1 MSGPV
6 MIGRTV
12 AHYQIESQLGAGGM
26 GVVYRAVDTRL
37 GRSVALKFVSEHLTH
52 DREAINRLRAEARA
66 TSALNHPNIC
76 TIYDIGETDGHP
88 FIVMELLKGRSL
100 RQCLDE
106 GALKPSM
113 LVDLG
118 IEIADALQAAH
129 AEGIVHRDI
138 TPRNIF
144 ITERGH
150 AKVLDFGLAKLTAA
164 ATDLALT
171 VEATHRTGDGLALG
185 TVAYMSP
192 EQASGEPLDN
202 RTDLFSTG
210 VVLYES
216 ATGRHPFPGK
226 TAPVVLAA
234 ILDSA
239 PVAPIVINPSLPL
252 RLQEVINNCLE
263 KDRELRYQSAG
274 DLRADLKRVRR
285 DIESGASPIVARSAA
300 TVAVSNS
307 VVARSTTP
315 PPPPAGTPTASQS
328 GSEAVPS
335 KRRPALLAGIAALG
349 IALAAIGGYS
359 LATFAGRTNDSRDT
373 APAASPAATQTTDGS
388 IAPREAPAAP
398 REVPPAAGPAQ
409 TIPPAAP
416 AQARTAPGRGPASA
430 PAAPVTVETP
440 APRTSAPPVA
450 TPSPSTSA
458 ATTSVTPPAAQMT
471 PAPVPATPAA
481 TQPPL
486 SQPVAEAERQARAPE
501 TNEADRA
508 RPTAPPAAATPT
520 ADDEGAIRR
529 LVATYARA
537 IETKDLALFRSIKP
551 NLSAEEQR
559 RLENGFRAVTS
570 QQVSLTIVSID
581 RRRDDASVVIKRR
594 DTIDAGG
601 RRQTVDSDQTL
612 QLTRTAGGWVVVTIR

>member
-1 MSGPV
+1 

-12 AHYQIESQLGAGGM
+12 GHYQIESQLGAGGM

-76 TIYDIGETDGHP
+76 TIYDIGEADGHP

-100 RQCLDE
+100 RDWLDV

-118 IEIADALQAAH
+118 IELADALQAAH

-144 ITERGH
+144 VTERGH

-171 VEATHRTGDGLALG
+171 MEATHRTGDGLALG

-285 DIESGASPIVARSAA
+285 DIESGASPIVARSGA

-307 VVARSTTP
+307 VLARSTTP
-315 PPPPAGTPTASQS
+315 QPAGTPIASQS

-335 KRRPALLAGIAALG
+335 TRRPALLAGIAALG

-359 LATFAGRTNDSRDT
+359 IATFTGRTNDSRDA
-373 APAASPAATQTTDGS
+373 APAASPEATQTTGS
-388 IAPREAPAAP
+388 RIAPRETPAPSREASPAA
-398 REVPPAAGPAQ
+398 EPARS
-409 TIPPAAP
+409 IPPAAP
-416 AQARTAPGRGPASA
+416 TQARTAPGRASAPA

-440 APRTSAPPVA
+440 APRTSTPPVA
-450 TPSPSTSA
+450 TSSPSTTT
-458 ATTSVTPPAAQMT
+458 ATTAVTPPVQAT
-471 PAPVPATPAA
+471 PAPVPAVPAA

-486 SQPVAEAERQARAPE
+486 TQSLPEAERQASPPE

-508 RPTAPPAAATPT
+508 RPSAPPTATTT

-529 LVATYARA
+529 LVATYGRA

-601 RRQTVDSDQTL
+601 RRQTVDSDQKL
-612 QLTRTAGGWVVVTIR
+612 ELTRTAGGWVVVTIR